1 MSADPAP
8 LAFVDT
14 SIFVYAS
21 ANDDTVRAPVAQ
33 HLLDQL
39 MAAQTL
45 VTSTQVLQ
53 ELFVTLTRKGDRRL
67 RTEDVLRILDRI
79 TKFQVFTVGYAA
91 IREAAEL
98 ADRDAFSFWDALILV
113 AAARSGATRLYT
125 EDLQHGRTMLGVE
138 IVNPFRR
145 ARRS

>member
-8 LAFVDT
+8 LSFVDT
-14 SIFVYAS
+14 NIFVYAF
-21 ANDDTVRAPVAQ
+21 ANDDTVRAPIAQ

-39 MAAQTL
+39 MAAQAL

-67 RTEDVLRILDRI
+67 RAEEALRFLDRI
-79 TKFQVFTVGYAA
+79 TKFQVFTVEYAA
-91 IREAAEL
+91 ICEAAEL
-98 ADRDAFSFWDALILV
+98 SGRDAFSFWDALVFV

-125 EDLQHGRTMLGVE
+125 EDLQHGRTVLGVQ

-145 ARRS
+145 AGRS